1 MEFVWK
7 IKIWCRDTLH
17 SQPSHFIANN
27 RKININ
33 SFLLLLIQ
41 ETSINLFTVLQMN
54 FDFWWF
60 QIAKSLKFFFWKIH
74 RIWCAEIRIKNDFI
88 ETFVLCIYLFYKS
101 IVLYISSSFVM
112 VFPMSKWQKMLVLF
126 QKFGLNENWMLWK
139 SNEKNTTRI
148 CC

>member
-1 MEFVWK
+1 M
-7 IKIWCRDTLH
+7 
-17 SQPSHFIANN
+17 
-27 RKININ
+27 
-33 SFLLLLIQ
+33 LLIQ

-74 RIWCAEIRIKNDFI
+74 RIWCAEIRIKNDSI

-148 CC
+148 CCQLITWIITTFLSLSLRILLHYSHIFSANNNHRL